1 MNITFKAILVL
12 FLFVSPATNVCAQKD
27 KSRSGK
33 SGIQHKDSINTYNRP
48 NVLKTNLLGLY
59 SLMYERQLQSK
70 QSIQIGINLADIG
83 FLWNDTKYFSLSA
96 AYRFYLSK
104 KESTRQRPYP
114 SGFYVSPYIRFVN
127 ARESGSGLFSHS
139 KLSEVSYNLF
149 GGGAVAGYQVIFRKG
164 PTCDFFLGGGYLPAS
179 SSKVIYSYDPGY
191 KPDVGPEDYRVDI
204 RVGLCI
210 GFAFK

>member
-1 MNITFKAILVL
+1 MNTAYKAILILLL
-12 FLFVSPATNVCAQKD
+12 FESAATAVCAQED
-27 KSRSGK
+27 EIRVQTAGV
-33 SGIQHKDSINTYNRP
+33 QHKDSATTYTRP

-59 SLMYERQLQSK
+59 SLFYERQLQSK
-70 QSIQIGINLADIG
+70 QSLQIGINRVDFG

-104 KESTRQRPYP
+104 KESTGRRPYP

-164 PTCDFFLGGGYLPAS
+164 PTCDFFLGGGYLPAGS
-179 SSKVIYSYDPGY
+179 FKVIYSYDPGY
-191 KPDVGPEDYRVDI
+191 KPDVNPEDYRLDI
-204 RVGLCI
+204 RVGVCI